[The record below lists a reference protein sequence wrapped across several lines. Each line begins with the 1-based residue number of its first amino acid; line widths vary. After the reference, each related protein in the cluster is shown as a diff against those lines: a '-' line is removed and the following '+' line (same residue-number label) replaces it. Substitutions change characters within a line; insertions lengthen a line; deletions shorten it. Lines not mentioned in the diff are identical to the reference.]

1 MKKDLNDQIDFI
13 EKKLQ
18 FLLGSNEY
26 DYAQG
31 FNIYATH
38 KEKELKHLIDEII
51 SRYDDKR
58 LHD

>member
-1 MKKDLNDQIDFI
+1 MNDQIDFI

-18 FLLGSNEY
+18 FMLNSNEY

-31 FNIYATH
+31 FNIYANH

-51 SRYDDKR
+51 SRYEDKR